1 MPRLRCV
8 PDLTAPHESMPTGQ
22 SAPTI
27 GTTGG
32 GTATSLV
39 PDSSGPVVQLQKVF
53 PYQSY
58 FSSTLLEK
66 AILPQFTNEPIV
78 RASRDDQIGVSGF
91 AAQLHPSSETPVA
104 VQFITGSQQGES
116 ATVILKPGQ
125 YIRPSNGSFSGL
137 RWGLPFGW
145 LGGGVATLLVF
156 RAPVAEGNAVPL
168 DEIVF
173 HRGRYAIIADANP
186 FVAANANWPTRF
198 PWPNAVQGAGATS
211 QAGSPAFQVKP
222 SRITMS
228 LVLNTLVAP
237 AKMRMA
243 FTGTSFDLANVDGT
257 TVTAQNRYIDVQW
270 PAKEGTSLAYP
281 IIDLDNGPIIAM
293 GGDGAKMTLL
303 DLDGALTGQFVDIIR
318 WGRM

>member
-1 MPRLRCV
+1 MAKLTCI
-8 PDLTAPHESMPTGQ
+8 PDLNAPHEAMPTGQ
-22 SAPTI
+22 AAPTI
-27 GTTGG
+27 GSTGG
-32 GTATSLV
+32 GTAQSLV

-156 RAPVAEGNAVPL
+156 RAPIAEGNAVPL

-173 HRGRYAIIADANP
+173 HRARYLIIADANP
-186 FVAANANWPTRF
+186 YTKANPNWPTRF
-198 PWPNAVQGAGATS
+198 PWPNAVQGAGSTS

-222 SRITMS
+222 SRVTMS
-228 LVLNTLVAP
+228 LVLNSLTAP
-237 AKMRMA
+237 ALMRMA
-243 FTGTSFDLANVDGT
+243 FTGTSFDLQNVDGLT
-257 TVTAQNRYIDVQW
+257 ITPLDRCIDVEW
-270 PAKEGTSLAYP
+270 PSRPGTSLAYP
-281 IIDLDNGPIIAM
+281 MIDLDNGPIIAM
-293 GGDGAKMTLL
+293 GGDGAKLTLL
-303 DLDGALTGQFVDIIR
+303 DLDGALAGNYVDCIR